1 MAARGIELTGDVPDG
16 WVSVEP
22 QVVNEDA
29 ASIVLLRRADL
40 DAPFTTNITVSEQL
54 MGTTDDLAE
63 RAAAYRE
70 RLAGRTTNLSLMRE
84 GMISDSPPNQYA
96 QELQFTVNLDGRAI
110 DIKQSQFLFEIPTE
124 EPTKLVLLQ
133 LLYSAPAETY
143 ESGQSAVVRFME
155 SIQARREPSETIDAP
170 PRHSGRPGLGKDHL
184 ESRVK
189 ELLERS
195 AGKKADAV
203 ICNGDLPAE
212 IGAVQRCALVV
223 GETKLGV
230 TVTVTGV
237 ENADIKFDI
246 QVDRKPMV

>member
-1 MAARGIELTGDVPDG
+1 M
-16 WVSVEP
+16 
-22 QVVNEDA
+22 NEDA

-40 DAPFTTNITVSEQL
+40 DAPFTTNITVTEQL
-54 MGTTDDLAE
+54 MGPTGDLAE
-63 RAAAYRE
+63 RAATYRQ
-70 RLAGRTTNLSLMRE
+70 RLAGRTTDLTLVRE
-84 GMISDSPPNQYA
+84 GMISESPPDQYA
-96 QELQFTVNLDGRAI
+96 QELQFTVNLDGRSI

-124 EPTKLVLLQ
+124 EPSKLVLIQ
-133 LLYSAPAETY
+133 LLYSAPADAY
-143 ESGQSAVVRFME
+143 ESGQSAVVQFME
-155 SIQARREPSETIDAP
+155 SIQARRNTGETVDAP
-170 PRHSGRPGLGKDHL
+170 AGSPGRAGLTKEHL

-189 ELLERS
+189 DLLERS

-230 TVTVTGV
+230 TVTVTAV
-237 ENADIKFDI
+237 ESAEVKFDI

>member
-1 MAARGIELTGDVPDG
+1 MAAGGIELTGDVPEG

-22 QVVNEDA
+22 RVVNEDA
-29 ASIVLLRRADL
+29 ASIVLLRRAEL
-40 DAPFTTNITVSEQL
+40 DAPFTSNITVSEQL
-54 MGTTDDLAE
+54 TDPTEDLADQ
-63 RAAAYRE
+63 AAAYRQ
-70 RLAGRTTNLSLMRE
+70 RLAGRTTNLTLVRE

-96 QELQFTVNLDGRAI
+96 QELQFTVNLDGQAI

-124 EPTKLVLLQ
+124 EPSKLVLLQ
-133 LLYSAPAETY
+133 LLYSAPAGTY
-143 ESGQSAVVRFME
+143 ESGQAAVVRFME
-155 SIQARREPSETIDAP
+155 SVQARSERNETGVTPSRRA
-170 PRHSGRPGLGKDHL
+170 GRPGLGKAHL

-195 AGKKADAV
+195 AGRKADAV

-212 IGAVQRCALVV
+212 IGAIQRCALVL

-237 ENADIKFDI
+237 DNTDVKFDI

>member
-22 QVVNEDA
+22 EVVNEDA

-40 DAPFTTNITVSEQL
+40 DAPFTTNITVTEQL
-54 MGTTDDLAE
+54 MGPTGDLAE
-63 RAAAYRE
+63 RAAAYRQ
-70 RLAGRTTNLSLMRE
+70 RLAGRTTDLTLVRE
-84 GMISDSPPNQYA
+84 GMISESSPDQYA
-96 QELQFTVNLDGRAI
+96 QELQFTVNLDGRSV
-110 DIKQSQFLFEIPTE
+110 DIKQSQFLLEIPTE
-124 EPTKLVLLQ
+124 EPSKLVLLQ
-133 LLYSAPAETY
+133 LLYSAPAESY
-143 ESGQSAVVRFME
+143 ESGQSAVVQFME
-155 SIQARREPSETIDAP
+155 SIQARRQPGETGDAP
-170 PRHSGRPGLGKDHL
+170 PGPAERPGLGKAHL

-237 ENADIKFDI
+237 ENADVKFDI